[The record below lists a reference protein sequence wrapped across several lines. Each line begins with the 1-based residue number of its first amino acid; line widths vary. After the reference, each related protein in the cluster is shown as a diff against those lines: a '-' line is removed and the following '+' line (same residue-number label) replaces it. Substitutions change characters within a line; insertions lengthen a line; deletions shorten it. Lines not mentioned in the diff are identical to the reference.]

1 MTEKIKRAAL
11 RAETTPDELQML
23 KYMYEL
29 VRLEVSETGN
39 IDRLEKETRE
49 TNPEPRANNLI
60 SIYRLIYK
68 AL

>member
-1 MTEKIKRAAL
+1 MTEKIKRTAL
-11 RAETTPDELQML
+11 SAEATPDELQIL